1 MSSDGSGGM
10 DHGHGGMDQGGDMTG
25 GDMTGGGMTGGDMT
39 GGDTMGRRRAQD
51 MSGMS
56 LDPFLDQLCTDISAN
71 QEAEIAAMEGWLT
84 DAGVAV
90 ATSCEH
96 SQQPLEHMGMIMGCG
111 DATCDSTAAFM
122 HENMAMHEGMA
133 IEFTCDP
140 EIDFVRGMIPHH
152 QGAVTMCEILRDAM
166 SSDGSGGMDHGHG
179 GMDQGG
185 DMTGGDMTGGG
196 MTGGDMTGGD
206 TMGRRRA
213 QDMSGMSLD
222 PFLDQLCTDISA
234 NQEAEIAAMEGW
246 LTDAGVAVATSCEH
260 SQQPLEHMGMIMGC
274 GDATCDSTAAFMHE
288 NMAMHEGMAIEFTC
302 DPEID
307 FVRGMIPHHQG
318 AVTMCEILRDAMCSD
333 GSGGMDQGG
342 DMHHGHGDTMGRRRA
357 QDMSSEMGLDS
368 YLDQL
373 CTDISASQEAEI
385 AAMEGWL
392 ADKGVAVATSCAHAS
407 SGDQAA
413 DSEPATCEFE
423 ALMAAV
429 QAAIE
434 HGDPSMLADSPYYQS
449 CEEVRPMIER
459 ANVVIGATCP

>member
-1 MSSDGSGGM
+1 MPRSCLRVVSAVVAACLLTPGSAWERQRLQEDMAHQGHEATTGELGAT
-10 DHGHGGMDQGGDMTG
+10 DH
-25 GDMTGGGMTGGDMT
+25 
-39 GGDTMGRRRAQD
+39 
-51 MSGMS
+51 
-56 LDPFLDQLCTDISAN
+56 
-71 QEAEIAAMEGWLT
+71 AMN
-84 DAGVAV
+84 
-90 ATSCEH
+90 
-96 SQQPLEHMGMIMGCG
+96 MGCG
-111 DATCDSTAAFM
+111 DTTCVSTAAFM
-122 HENMAMHEGMA
+122 RENMAMHEGMA

-166 SSDGSGGMDHGHG
+166 S
-179 GMDQGG
+179 
-185 DMTGGDMTGGG
+185 
-196 MTGGDMTGGD
+196 
-206 TMGRRRA
+206 
-213 QDMSGMSLD
+213 
-222 PFLDQLCTDISA
+222 
-234 NQEAEIAAMEGW
+234 
-246 LTDAGVAVATSCEH
+246 
-260 SQQPLEHMGMIMGC
+260 
-274 GDATCDSTAAFMHE
+274 
-288 NMAMHEGMAIEFTC
+288 
-302 DPEID
+302 
-307 FVRGMIPHHQG
+307 
-318 AVTMCEILRDAMCSD
+318 SD

>member
-1 MSSDGSGGM
+1 MPRSCLRVVSAVVAACLLTPGSAWERQRLQEDMAHQGHEATTGELGAT
-10 DHGHGGMDQGGDMTG
+10 DH
-25 GDMTGGGMTGGDMT
+25 
-39 GGDTMGRRRAQD
+39 
-51 MSGMS
+51 
-56 LDPFLDQLCTDISAN
+56 
-71 QEAEIAAMEGWLT
+71 AMN
-84 DAGVAV
+84 
-90 ATSCEH
+90 
-96 SQQPLEHMGMIMGCG
+96 MGCG
-111 DATCDSTAAFM
+111 DTTCVSTAAFM
-122 HENMAMHEGMA
+122 RENMAMHEGMA

-318 AVTMCEILRDAMCSD
+318 AVTMCEILRDAMSSD